1 MTEAIP
7 LAIVTSRRLPNVLKQ
22 VSQVWASRGGKR
34 TPITLFVDGH
44 SPEARDL
51 SRLLNV
57 SVVEHDNPVPPCEH
71 SFVFCFSFPLP
82 SLLYYSQRFTVTIV
96 CYCSI
101 IVPEFFLSLLLL
113 SLNFLSSLL
122 SLFSPLLYFI
132 PFLSSPLFYHFSL
145 RSSHACLLPPL
156 TSSLFAL
163 RPSLFYL
170 SSFHSLLVFPFSLY
184 STIFSSNSNI
194 SLTSPLVTLISP
206 FSATH
211 FPIFPFLSSLS
222 VVFLCC
228 SLFSLLS
235 LLCPLPTLLSPFSS
249 YSSPLF
255 LSFHFPFFSFHYPLF
270 ISLLKLS
277 FLFFYP
283 LSSLY
288 FSPSTFL
295 SLALSP
301 TSFLILVFSPL
312 FYLLFLFCPLLSA
325 PPTILYDHVH
335 QD

>member
-1 MTEAIP
+1 MR
-7 LAIVTSRRLPNVLKQ
+7 V
-22 VSQVWASRGGKR
+22 
-34 TPITLFVDGH
+34 
-44 SPEARDL
+44 
-51 SRLLNV
+51 
-57 SVVEHDNPVPPCEH
+57 
-71 SFVFCFSFPLP
+71 
-82 SLLYYSQRFTVTIV
+82 
-96 CYCSI
+96 
-101 IVPEFFLSLLLL
+101 
-113 SLNFLSSLL
+113 SSLHL
-122 SLFSPLLYFI
+122 
-132 PFLSSPLFYHFSL
+132 PLF
-145 RSSHACLLPPL
+145 
-156 TSSLFAL
+156 SSLFVRL
-163 RPSLFYL
+163 SFLSPLSILFCC
-170 SSFHSLLVFPFSLY
+170 FHFSLY
-184 STIFSSNSNI
+184 SPIFSFNSNI
-194 SLTSPLVTLISP
+194 SVTSPLVTLISP